1 MAIKQKLLTLL
12 SSMLLRAVF
21 FIYLILLYVRC
32 VIFGDTGIVNDPTI
46 RDINVG
52 KYLFKNIFFRNQ
64 IVGKCQSQY
73 TNEL

>member
-32 VIFGDTGIVNDPTI
+32 VIFGDTGIVNVPTI

-52 KYLFKNIFFRNQ
+52 NICLS
-64 IVGKCQSQY
+64 ISSLETK
-73 TNEL
+73 L